1 LSCSLS
7 GGASGL
13 SRSSDRW
20 VECCHWRT
28 ADFGQKQTFE
38 YPRLCGCSRI
48 LRNRLHP
55 DRDGVGRSSDAR
67 TSRAGAALGLHA
79 RYYIDFNGAAETVMR
94 AVPLA
99 GGAVLLL
106 LALRPW
112 RELLPQR
119 AVAQAA

>member
-1 LSCSLS
+1 MISFDNKDS
-7 GGASGL
+7 GVPHNFDVYTSNGGTHLFGA
-13 SRSSDRW
+13 
-20 VECCHWRT
+20 
-28 ADFGQKQTFE
+28 
-38 YPRLCGCSRI
+38 
-48 LRNRLHP
+48 
-55 DRDGVGRSSDAR
+55 
-67 TSRAGAALGLHA
+67 
-79 RYYIDFNGAAETVMR
+79 NGAAETVMR

>member
-1 LSCSLS
+1 M
-7 GGASGL
+7 
-13 SRSSDRW
+13 
-20 VECCHWRT
+20 
-28 ADFGQKQTFE
+28 
-38 YPRLCGCSRI
+38 
-48 LRNRLHP
+48 
-55 DRDGVGRSSDAR
+55 
-67 TSRAGAALGLHA
+67 HA